1 MKKKFLEYSTK
12 LIKNNNP
19 TLSDERIAELKYGLE
34 GFYLTITK
42 TVFIFGLSYLIGIF
56 KEMFLMLLFFNIL
69 RTPGFGL
76 HAKKSWMC
84 WVSSTILFIILP
96 LISRYIVFPIYLK
109 YVLGILSI
117 ILIFMYTPAD
127 TEKHPLVN
135 KRKRIILKIISTA
148 LCTILVICSIIIKN
162 ETIDTLIIFAIYT
175 EIFLILPI
183 TYQLFHL
190 KYNNYKSYILKNNLG

>member
-1 MKKKFLEYSTK
+1 MKKRFLDYSLK
-12 LIKNNNP
+12 LITSNNP
-19 TLSDERIAELKYGLE
+19 NLSNEKKDELRYGLE

-69 RTPGFGL
+69 RTTGFGL

-84 WVSSTILFIILP
+84 WVSSTILFIFLP

-109 YVLGILSI
+109 YVLGILSV

-127 TEKHPLVN
+127 TEKHPLIN

-148 LCTILVICSIIIKN
+148 FCTILVICSIIIKN

-175 EIFLILPI
+175 EISLILPI

>member
-1 MKKKFLEYSTK
+1 MKKRFLDYSLK
-12 LIKNNNP
+12 LITSNNP
-19 TLSDERIAELKYGLE
+19 NLSNEKKDELRYGLE

-69 RTPGFGL
+69 RTTGFGL

-84 WVSSTILFIILP
+84 WVSSTILFIFLP

-109 YVLGILSI
+109 YVLGILSV

-127 TEKHPLVN
+127 TEKHPLIN

-175 EIFLILPI
+175 EISLILPI

-190 KYNNYKSYILKNNLG
+190 KYNNYKSHILKNNLG

>member
-1 MKKKFLEYSTK
+1 MKKRFLDYSLK
-12 LIKNNNP
+12 LITNNNP
-19 TLSDERIAELKYGLE
+19 NLSNEKKDEICYGLE

-42 TVFIFGLSYLIGIF
+42 AIFIFSLAYLLGIF
-56 KEMFLMLLFFNIL
+56 KETLIMLIFFNIL
-69 RTPGFGL
+69 RTTGFGL

-84 WVSSTILFIILP
+84 WVSSTILFIFLP
-96 LISRYIVFPIYLK
+96 FISRYIVFPLYLK
-109 YVLGILSI
+109 YILGCISI
-117 ILIFMYTPAD
+117 ILIALYAPAD
-127 TEKHPLVN
+127 TIKHPLIN

-162 ETIDTLIIFAIYT
+162 EAIDTLIIFAIYT
-175 EIFLILPI
+175 EISLILPI

>member
-1 MKKKFLEYSTK
+1 MKKRFLDYSLK
-12 LIKNNNP
+12 LITSNNP
-19 TLSDERIAELKYGLE
+19 NLSNEKKDELRYGLE

-69 RTPGFGL
+69 RTTGFGL

-84 WVSSTILFIILP
+84 WVSSTILFIFLP

-109 YVLGILSI
+109 YVLGILSV

-127 TEKHPLVN
+127 TEKHPLIN
-135 KRKRIILKIISTA
+135 KRKRIIL
-148 LCTILVICSIIIKN
+148 
-162 ETIDTLIIFAIYT
+162 
-175 EIFLILPI
+175 
-183 TYQLFHL
+183 
-190 KYNNYKSYILKNNLG
+190 

>member
-1 MKKKFLEYSTK
+1 MKKRFLDYSLK
-12 LIKNNNP
+12 LITNNNP
-19 TLSDERIAELKYGLE
+19 NLSSEKKDELRYGLE

-69 RTPGFGL
+69 RTTGFGL

-84 WVSSTILFIILP
+84 WVSSTILFIFLP
-96 LISRYIVFPIYLK
+96 LTSRYIVFPIYLK
-109 YVLGILSI
+109 YVLGILSV

-127 TEKHPLVN
+127 TEKHPLIN

>member
-1 MKKKFLEYSTK
+1 MKKKFLKYSTE
-12 LIKNNNP
+12 LIKKNNP

-42 TVFIFGLSYLIGIF
+42 TIFIFCLSYLMGIF

-96 LISRYIVFPIYLK
+96 LISRYIIFPIYLK
-109 YVLGILSI
+109 YGLGILSI
-117 ILIFMYTPAD
+117 ILIFMYAPAD

-135 KRKRIILKIISTA
+135 KRKRIILKIISTV
-148 LCTILVICSIIIKN
+148 LCTILVICSIVIKN

-175 EIFLILPI
+175 EISLILPI

-190 KYNNYKSYILKNNLG
+190 KYNNYKTYILKNNLS

>member
-1 MKKKFLEYSTK
+1 MKKRFLDYSLK
-12 LIKNNNP
+12 LITSNNP
-19 TLSDERIAELKYGLE
+19 NLSNEKKDELRYGLE

-69 RTPGFGL
+69 RTTGFGL

-84 WVSSTILFIILP
+84 WVSSTILFIFLP

-109 YVLGILSI
+109 YVLGILSV

-127 TEKHPLVN
+127 TEKHPLIN

-175 EIFLILPI
+175 EISLILPI

>member
-175 EIFLILPI
+175 EISLILPI